1 MIVTKNAK
9 KRREGH
15 YSAETSLPVC
25 FLKENPR
32 PALSSEMVSRY
43 YTKKRKNATITKCYN
58 PIPSSDLCR
67 NVFQASTFCDPWTPN
82 YDLKPKS

>member
-15 YSAETSLPVC
+15 HSAKTSLPVC
-25 FLKENPR
+25 FFKENPC
-32 PALSSEMVSRY
+32 PALSSEMVSSY
-43 YTKKRKNATITKCYN
+43 DIITKCHN

-67 NVFQASTFCDPWTPN
+67 NVFLASTCCDPWTPN
-82 YDLKPKS
+82 FNLKPKS